1 MTQPWE
7 DFGAIGATTSS
18 GSGHSRALSVDS
30 ALGILPFPYALGSD
44 NPKAACFRIRGLVG
58 TRAAYI
64 QSILRDA
71 GRRYPLSGSHTQDY
85 FMASGFLNGVTVV
98 RVWRPSQDLMRRI
111 VHGLTTLDPV
121 PVPRFV
127 LSLDDAPRMITYTE
141 WTHCHI
147 DQVINGI
154 RLDTWTAYCDFMA
167 SPVVDMGDAG
177 IVAHFELI
185 RTRLQ
190 ANPYTTNIYYLM

>member
-71 GRRYPLSGSHTQDY
+71 GRRYPLSGSHTRDY
-85 FMASGFLNGVTVV
+85 FMASGFLNGELWVAC
-98 RVWRPSQDLMRRI
+98 
-111 VHGLTTLDPV
+111 G
-121 PVPRFV
+121 
-127 LSLDDAPRMITYTE
+127 AP
-141 WTHCHI
+141 
-147 DQVINGI
+147 
-154 RLDTWTAYCDFMA
+154 A
-167 SPVVDMGDAG
+167 
-177 IVAHFELI
+177 
-185 RTRLQ
+185 RT
-190 ANPYTTNIYYLM
+190 

>member
-1 MTQPWE
+1 MQ
-7 DFGAIGATTSS
+7 
-18 GSGHSRALSVDS
+18 RL
-30 ALGILPFPYALGSD
+30 
-44 NPKAACFRIRGLVG
+44 
-58 TRAAYI
+58 
-64 QSILRDA
+64 
-71 GRRYPLSGSHTQDY
+71 
-85 FMASGFLNGVTVV
+85 
-98 RVWRPSQDLMRRI
+98 